1 MSFDPAALAA
11 SLDADETELLG
22 DEMRTTI
29 LDHGART
36 PRVLVLLH
44 GLTASPRTWRA
55 FAEVRHARGDNV
67 LIARLPRHGHQNRMS
82 EALAQLTT
90 AELTRQ
96 AARIVDAAVALG
108 DEVTLLGHSMG
119 GALALHSAHRD
130 ARIFRAI
137 AVAPFLGIK
146 RLPRDWHAWT
156 RSVLERTPNRFLFW
170 DPLDRGRSTPDHGY
184 DRYTTRSI
192 AAGLGL
198 ADALQEDARTGP
210 PRAQHIEIVRNAG
223 ETSVNN
229 SAINDLVARWRSAG
243 GEHVRIHR
251 LVGAGLS
258 HDVIEPERPHSPAAR
273 FLPLL
278 HALLDAPPSDTDTVL
293 NAHR

>member
-11 SLDADETELLG
+11 SLDADEAEFLG

-55 FAEVRHARGDNV
+55 FAEVRHARGDNILV
-67 LIARLPRHGHQNRMS
+67 ARLPRHGHEDRMS
-82 EALAQLTT
+82 DALEALTT
-90 AELTRQ
+90 PELTRQ
-96 AARIVDAAVALG
+96 AARIVDVAAALG
-108 DEVTLLGHSMG
+108 DEITLLGHSLG

-130 ARIFRAI
+130 ERIFRAI
-137 AVAPFLGIK
+137 AVAPFLGVK

-156 RSVLERTPNRFLFW
+156 RRILERAPNRFLYW
-170 DPLDRGRSTPDHGY
+170 DPIDRGRNAPDHGY
-184 DRYTTRSI
+184 HRYATRSI

-198 ADALQEDARTGP
+198 ADALQEDARMGP
-210 PRAQHIEIVRNAG
+210 PCAQHIEIVRNAG

-229 SAINDLVARWRSAG
+229 SAINDLVARWRSVG
-243 GEHVRIHR
+243 GDRVRIHR
-251 LVGAGLS
+251 LVGTGLS